1 MLLLSCFDRS
11 SYFLRCNISYVTLQ
25 QQCNTCVKV
34 SRYTH
39 AMVQHYTSLIFLTN
53 FIIWLLLL
61 NSFPLR
67 LLLFFS
73 FFIIEIFF
81 TKGRNSKPLE
91 KHVFYARSLE
101 MISSSKLGIN
111 SNYGEHKKRKT
122 SFLRELVEDAGWY
135 YPVLNKSVT
144 TRK

>member
-25 QQCNTCVKV
+25 QQCNTYVKV
-34 SRYTH
+34 SRYSH
-39 AMVQHYTSLIFLTN
+39 AMVQHYTALIFLTN

-61 NSFPLR
+61 NSFPFR

-73 FFIIEIFF
+73 FFIVEIFF
-81 TKGRNSKPLE
+81 TNGRNSKPPE

-101 MISSSKLGIN
+101 MISNSKLGIN
-111 SNYGEHKKRKT
+111 NNYDEHKKRKT
-122 SFLRELVEDAGWY
+122 SFLRELVEDADWY
-135 YPVLNKSVT
+135 YPVLNKSMT